1 MPAMAATQ
9 FVGTMSDPT
18 VAGRGADAPGPLGYA
33 EEGDAMNAYA
43 SPAASDRAQSAT
55 PMP

>member
-1 MPAMAATQ
+1 MAATQ
-9 FVGTMSDPT
+9 LVGTMSDPT